1 MPKIKFSPS
10 AIMALASFA
19 ILALMPLYR
28 LAFANPFMNLL
39 AYILSLIF
47 ILSSIIAINNIART
61 PQKTRFWLFIFMGA
75 LMLVIAIAEA
85 LIALHIGIIRNP
97 EIASSASLAIVAMYA
112 FGRAKKKVEISDKT
126 SFGYIE

>member
-1 MPKIKFSPS
+1 MSKIKFSPS
-10 AIMALASFA
+10 AVIALASFA

-39 AYILSLIF
+39 AYTLSLIF
-47 ILSSIIAINNIART
+47 ILSSIVAISNIVRT

-85 LIALHIGIIRNP
+85 LIALHISIIRNP
-97 EIASSASLAIVAMYA
+97 GIAFSASLAIVAIYA
-112 FGRAKKKVEISDKT
+112 FGRAKKRVEISDKT